1 MRHLHFDSIGGASGD
16 MILGAL
22 VDLGVEVNSIQT
34 AIDALKVE
42 GIHLHSESGAD
53 HAITG
58 TRVTVHAHDTEHDHQ
73 HHHHDEPHAPHRGQ
87 SHRNLNDIRVMI
99 NAAPLPEAVRAKALE
114 VFERIGVAEAKIHGV
129 PLDQIHF
136 HEVGAL
142 DSIADI
148 VGCCFAMEQLK
159 ADGLSIGP
167 LPQGHGVI
175 QCAHGAYP
183 NPAPATLELLR
194 GLAVVSVDEP
204 FELVTPTGA
213 ALLAAWKTS
222 DTSPAGSRIV
232 RIGYGLGQRALNSRP
247 NVLRATLL
255 ETSETDATP
264 TACLLLECNLDDC
277 PPEWIGALTTKLWG
291 AGALD
296 VFTIPIQMK
305 KQRPGALLSV
315 LCRTEDRESM
325 LDLIFTESTTF
336 GVRETLVQRTVLE
349 RRTETVTTPY
359 GAVRVKTGRWKNN
372 DVTRAPEMDDCIA
385 QSLAHKVPAKT
396 VYASAL
402 QKDRTA

>member
-1 MRHLHFDSIGGASGD
+1 

-22 VDLGVEVNSIQT
+22 IDLGIEVEAIQS
-34 AIDALKVE
+34 AIDALHIK
-42 GIHLHSESGAD
+42 GIHLHSEAMAD

-58 TRVTVHAHDTEHDHQ
+58 TRVTVHAHETDHDHP
-73 HHHHDEPHAPHRGQ
+73 HDHSHDEPHAHAHHHEQAHP
-87 SHRNLNDIRVMI
+87 HRNLNDIREMI
-99 NAAPLPEAVRAKALE
+99 SDAHLPEPVRRTALE

-148 VGCCFAMEQLK
+148 VGCCFALDQLK
-159 ADGLSIGP
+159 VDSLSIGP

-175 QCAHGAYP
+175 ECAHGTFP
-183 NPAPATLELLR
+183 NPAPATLELMQ
-194 GLAVVSVDEP
+194 GLSIVSVDEP

-213 ALLAAWKTS
+213 ALLSTWKT
-222 DTSPAGSRIV
+222 TNAPPAGSVIV
-232 RIGYGLGQRALNSRP
+232 RTGYGLGQRALKSRP
-247 NVLRATLL
+247 NLIRATML
-255 ETSETDATP
+255 ETADVEPAP

-277 PPEWIGALTTKLWG
+277 PPEWIGALTTQLWK

-336 GVRETLVQRTVLE
+336 GVRETLMQRTVLD
-349 RRTETVTTPY
+349 RRTETVPTPY
-359 GAVRVKTGRWKNN
+359 GPVRVKTGRWKNKE
-372 DVTRAPEMDDCIA
+372 VTRAPEMDDCIA
-385 QSLAHKVPAKT
+385 QGLAHQIPAKT

-402 QKDRTA
+402 QNDPRSRPTA

>member
-1 MRHLHFDSIGGASGD
+1 

-22 VDLGVEVNSIQT
+22 IDLGIEVEAIQS
-34 AIDALKVE
+34 AIDALHVK
-42 GIHLHSESGAD
+42 GIHLHSEATAD

-58 TRVTVHAHDTEHDHQ
+58 TRVTVHAHETDHDHP
-73 HHHHDEPHAPHRGQ
+73 HAHSHDEPHSPAHHHAQAHP
-87 SHRNLNDIRVMI
+87 HRNLNDIRKMI
-99 NAAPLPEAVRAKALE
+99 SDAHLPEPVRRTALE

-148 VGCCFAMEQLK
+148 VGCCFALDQLK
-159 ADGLSIGP
+159 VDSLSIGP

-175 QCAHGAYP
+175 ECAHGTFP
-183 NPAPATLELLR
+183 NPAPATLELMQ
-194 GLAVVSVDEP
+194 GLAAVSVDEP

-213 ALLAAWKTS
+213 ALLATWKTM
-222 DTSPAGSRIV
+222 DAPPAGSQIV
-232 RIGYGLGQRALNSRP
+232 RTGYGLGQRALKSRP
-247 NVLRATLL
+247 NLIRATIL
-255 ETSETDATP
+255 ETADLEPAP

-277 PPEWIGALTTKLWG
+277 PPEWIGALTTQLWK

-336 GVRETLVQRTVLE
+336 GVRETLMQRTVLD
-349 RRTETVTTPY
+349 RRTETVPTPY
-359 GAVRVKTGRWKNN
+359 GPVRVKTGRWKSKE
-372 DVTRAPEMDDCIA
+372 VTRAPEMDDCIA
-385 QSLAHKVPAKT
+385 QGLAHQVPAKT

-402 QKDRTA
+402 QNDPRSQPNA